1 MEYGYSVLM
10 FVFSGFIL
18 IYAGLIALGNYDLIR
33 RMYAVKTKDK
43 KEYARRVAV
52 VLALVSLS
60 PFLSGLVA
68 LIGGGIEKMA
78 LPAIIVLIVSAAAFI
93 ALGIRIMRRK

>member
-1 MEYGYSVLM
+1 MT
-10 FVFSGFIL
+10 GFIL
-18 IYAGLIALGNYDLIR
+18 ICAGLISLGNYDLSR
-33 RMYAVKTKDK
+33 RMYAVKKKDK